1 MCNEP
6 RERIMIIEIRKGTMV
21 EFCKPDWCDS
31 SVVISALEDFVEGS
45 GVV

>member
-6 RERIMIIEIRKGTMV
+6 RERFMIIEIRKGTLV

-31 SVVISALEDFVEGS
+31 SVISALEEFVEGS
-45 GVV
+45 GMV